1 MVLQIIRG
9 LKRREKGATSTAE
22 EQLDWIA
29 ATAEDGV
36 QQVTRDAKEKQINE
50 EDEEQGHGGG
60 DGYNS
65 DKEWWFWNGINKTL
79 VRRREITR
87 CEKSEWSPDIMKGY
101 NEATKELKKILLM
114 SDYMHQIQGVVSNVK
129 SKSIVKLYPNN
140 KRDVQITHE
149 VSKVVR
155 RLAHV
160 LMMNICQQMWMRING
175 LEQKDEDMKGKGKRK
190 RKGKK
195 KGKGKRKAMKDD
207 IEEDSED
214 EEEENDE
221 DEDEE
226 NGGQKS
232 EEGTATKC
240 WSPK

>member
-1 MVLQIIRG
+1 MI
-9 LKRREKGATSTAE
+9 
-22 EQLDWIA
+22 
-29 ATAEDGV
+29 
-36 QQVTRDAKEKQINE
+36 RDAKEKQINE

-65 DKEWWFWNGINKTL
+65 DKEWWFWNGIDKTL
-79 VRRREITR
+79 VRRREITQ
-87 CEKSEWSPDIMKGY
+87 CEKSEWSPDIVKGY

-160 LMMNICQQMWMRING
+160 SDPSLV
-175 LEQKDEDMKGKGKRK
+175 
-190 RKGKK
+190 
-195 KGKGKRKAMKDD
+195 
-207 IEEDSED
+207 
-214 EEEENDE
+214 
-221 DEDEE
+221 
-226 NGGQKS
+226 
-232 EEGTATKC
+232 
-240 WSPK
+240 